1 MIKDFLRQPYPY
13 SEHNK
18 WRVIIFVS
26 CFITVFVGIFQP
38 IGLREYHST
47 YKFLVIVGYGIVG
60 FVITFLN
67 LFAIP
72 FLFKNLF
79 DGKKWTVIKQIL
91 WLSWILFTIG
101 IVNFLYS
108 SYLFPM
114 FWSLK
119 GFFIFQFFTLVIGII
134 PIVIITIINQNMK
147 LAYNLKQASEFNLK
161 IEAIRGNIDHG
172 QTVCMIA
179 DNEKDKFEIRLT
191 NLIYIE
197 AVGNYVQIYY
207 LKEGG
212 IKNVLLRS
220 SLKRL
225 ELQLV
230 EFSSLVR
237 CHRAFIVN
245 MNQIDKVT
253 GNSQGLKLS
262 LKKSDIEIPVSRNYS
277 KELKGLNNLTNY
289 PQ

>member
-1 MIKDFLRQPYPY
+1 MIKYFLSQPYPY
-13 SEHNK
+13 LINK

-26 CFITVFVGIFQP
+26 CFIVVFIGIFQP
-38 IGLREYHST
+38 IGLTEFHSA
-47 YKFLVIVGYGIVG
+47 YKFLVIGGYGIVG
-60 FVITFLN
+60 FVISFVN
-67 LFAIP
+67 LFVIP
-72 FLFKNLF
+72 YLFKNWF
-79 DGKKWTVIKQIL
+79 DGKRWTVLKQIL

-101 IVNFLYS
+101 IGNYLYT
-108 SYLFPM
+108 SYLFSM
-114 FWSLK
+114 FWGFK

-134 PIVIITIINQNMK
+134 PIVILTIINQNIK

-161 IEAIRGNIDHG
+161 IESIKGNIEKE

-179 DNEKDKFEIRLT
+179 DNEKDMFEIQLS
-191 NLIYIE
+191 NLLYIE

-207 LKEGG
+207 FIDRE

-230 EFSSLVR
+230 DFSSLIK

-262 LKKSDIEIPVSRNYS
+262 LKKNDIEIPVSRNYS
-277 KELKGLNNLTNY
+277 KELKGLKNQTNY